1 MVYYFRAVKRRD
13 TFLFAAVAL
22 VCVAAGLT
30 LALGG
35 GSGPGPRPVGSSGP
49 LAEPEATPAP
59 EPAAELVETVAAP
72 DAARAPGGP
81 AADLGPA
88 PKRGGI
94 IDGQLL
100 LAANCA
106 GQFGEYTIGLTEM
119 VNTNGQEDAARP
131 RTIYKTFDVV
141 DNTSPQYFAWHDVP
155 YSRYGY
161 EIRAFIKGFNGSHQ
175 VIRMTEQEWNPQV
188 TLTVTRGAP
197 FALRIID
204 QDRYP
209 WKQRAI
215 TLRPTPVYAGLPQ
228 LDGTTDD
235 YGSVVFESVL
245 AAEYDLIIDGQVR
258 DTVEVRAPGFVR
270 DDANIGVQSALV
282 RIPRGQELKVEV
294 FGVSWAIPDVDLT
307 LFRVDTSENI
317 RFTGK
322 TDPNGVF
329 TFEHVPPGRYHL
341 QLRAAN
347 HQPTDRVL
355 RIEDGV
361 APDPFQVRMAR
372 LR

>member
-1 MVYYFRAVKRRD
+1 M
-13 TFLFAAVAL
+13 
-22 VCVAAGLT
+22 
-30 LALGG
+30 
-35 GSGPGPRPVGSSGP
+35 P
-49 LAEPEATPAP
+49 
-59 EPAAELVETVAAP
+59 
-72 DAARAPGGP
+72 
-81 AADLGPA
+81 
-88 PKRGGI
+88 
-94 IDGQLL
+94 
-100 LAANCA
+100 
-106 GQFGEYTIGLTEM
+106 
-119 VNTNGQEDAARP
+119 
-131 RTIYKTFDVV
+131 
-141 DNTSPQYFAWHDVP
+141 
-155 YSRYGY
+155 
-161 EIRAFIKGFNGSHQ
+161 
-175 VIRMTEQEWNPQV
+175 
-188 TLTVTRGAP
+188 
-197 FALRIID
+197 
-204 QDRYP
+204 
-209 WKQRAI
+209 
-215 TLRPTPVYAGLPQ
+215 
-228 LDGTTDD
+228 
-235 YGSVVFESVL
+235 
-245 AAEYDLIIDGQVR
+245 IIDGQVR